1 MVEFLDY
8 MHFDTLIANGT
19 VVTASD
25 TLKAD
30 VGIANGKISAIEQS
44 LPATSGERI
53 LDASGKYVLPGGV
66 DVHTH
71 LDMPLGSIFSSD
83 DFETGT
89 RAAAFGGTTTII
101 DFATQSKGQSLQ
113 AAVDLWMGKA
123 ASRAVIDY
131 GFHCIITDLSATCL
145 REMDELVREGI
156 TSFKVFMAYP
166 GTLMLSDGD
175 IFKVLRASSQNGA
188 LVCVHAE
195 NGSVIDVLVRQA
207 LADGNTAPKYHAL
220 TRPTS
225 AEAEAVGRAIA
236 LAQMANAPLYIVH
249 VSCWEALEKIREA
262 RSHGSPV
269 YSETCPQYLYVSLED
284 MDKPSFEGAKY
295 VFTPP
300 PREKW
305 NHEKLWNGLKNRHLD
320 VVSTD
325 HCPFFFSGQKD
336 LGFHDF
342 TKIPNGGP
350 GIEHRMSLIFSGGV
364 ATGRFSINRFVDVTA
379 TMPAKLFGLYPQKGS
394 IKVGSD
400 ADIVVFNP
408 NGTQTISAKNH
419 HMRVDYSL
427 FEGLAV
433 TGVPDVVLSRGCV
446 LIQDNEF
453 HGVPGSGTFLKRSPF
468 QGTPRDLAAAQVA
481 LQAIEK

>member
-1 MVEFLDY
+1 

-19 VVTASD
+19 VVTEHD

-30 VGIANGKISAIEQS
+30 VGIANGKVTAIEHS
-44 LPATSGERI
+44 LPTSSAQTL
-53 LDASGKYVLPGGV
+53 LDVSGKYVLPGGV

-71 LDMPLGSIFSSD
+71 LDMPLGSISSSD

-101 DFATQSKGQSLQ
+101 DFATQSKGQSLK
-113 AAVDLWMGKA
+113 AAVDIWMQKA
-123 ASRAVIDY
+123 ASHAVIDY
-131 GFHCIITDLSATCL
+131 GFHCIITDLGATCL
-145 REMDELVREGI
+145 EEMDGLVREGI

-166 GTLMLSDGD
+166 GTLMLDDGD

-207 LADGNTAPKYHAL
+207 LAGGNTAPKYHAL

-225 AEAEAVGRAIA
+225 TEAEAVGRAIA

-249 VSCWEALEKIREA
+249 VSCGDALEKISQA
-262 RSHGSPV
+262 RSQGLPV
-269 YSETCPQYLYVSLED
+269 YSETCPQYLYVSIED
-284 MDKPSFEGAKY
+284 MDKPGFEGAKC

-305 NHEKLWNGLKNRHLD
+305 NHEKLWNGIKNRDLD
-320 VVSTD
+320 VISTD
-325 HCPFFFSGQKD
+325 HCPFFFRGQKD
-336 LGFHDF
+336 LGVHDF

-350 GIEHRMSLIFSGGV
+350 GIEHRMSLIYSGGV
-364 ATGRFSINRFVDVTA
+364 ATGRFSINRFVEVTA
-379 TMPAKLFGLYPQKGS
+379 TMPAKLFGLYPRKGT

-408 NGTQTISAKNH
+408 NGKQTISAKNH

-427 FEGLAV
+427 FEGLTL
-433 TGVPDVVLSRGCV
+433 TGVPDVVLSRGRV
-446 LIQDNEF
+446 LIQDNKF
-453 HGVPGSGTFLKRSPF
+453 HAVPGSGTFLKRAPF
-468 QGTPRDLAAAQVA
+468 HFAPRDLAAAQGA
-481 LQAIEK
+481 PQTMG